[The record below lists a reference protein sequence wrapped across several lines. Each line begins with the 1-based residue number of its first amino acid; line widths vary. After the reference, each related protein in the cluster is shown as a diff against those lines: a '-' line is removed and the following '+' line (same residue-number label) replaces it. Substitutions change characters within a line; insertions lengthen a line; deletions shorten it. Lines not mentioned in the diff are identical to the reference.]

1 MYIKP
6 VVAVFID
13 NLLKILFLNCI
24 QYWVKILDPTQR
36 IHFGDVLPSQPLGLV
51 VNKLNLMQQN
61 KNTNKMAFV
70 KTYGS
75 FLLPYMD

>member
-1 MYIKP
+1 
-6 VVAVFID
+6 
-13 NLLKILFLNCI
+13 
-24 QYWVKILDPTQR
+24 
-36 IHFGDVLPSQPLGLV
+36 
-51 VNKLNLMQQN
+51 MQQN